1 MKYNELGR
9 TGIRVS
15 RMCMGTMTFGGQ
27 TNEADAFRLMDICA
41 DHGVNFYDSAEM
53 YAFPAN
59 PKTQGLSEEILGNWI
74 KARGNRSD
82 VVIATKVTGP
92 GARFEHIRGG
102 DLNFTR
108 AQVAEAVD
116 LSLKRLGTDYIDL
129 YQTHWPERAANY
141 FGKLGYT
148 LDGADTDW
156 TPIEEV
162 VDAMQ
167 AQIDAGK
174 IRAFGLSNE
183 TPWGLMEHLTVAG
196 DRASRACAVQNP
208 YSLLNR
214 SYEVGL
220 AEMSL
225 REDVGLF
232 AYSPLGFGAL
242 TGKYLDG
249 PAPAGS
255 RIALFPDFKRNF
267 KPNGIA
273 ATRRYVDLARTHGL
287 DPAVMAIAFVNSR
300 PFLASNIIGA
310 TNEQQLTINLS
321 AEDVLLSDSVLEGIE
336 DIHADIPN
344 PAP

>member
-9 TGIRVS
+9 TGIQVS
-15 RMCMGTMTFGGQ
+15 RMCMGTMTFGSQ
-27 TNEADAFRLMDICA
+27 TDEAEAFRLMDICA
-41 DHGVNFYDSAEM
+41 ERGVNFYDSAEM
-53 YAFPAN
+53 YSFPAN
-59 PKTQGLSEEILGNWI
+59 AATQGQSEVILGNWI
-74 KARGNRSD
+74 KARGNRAD
-82 VVIATKVTGP
+82 VVIATKITGP
-92 GARFEHIRGG
+92 GARFGHIRGG

-129 YQTHWPERAANY
+129 YQTHWPERPSNY
-141 FGKLGYT
+141 FGKLGYI
-148 LDGADTDW
+148 LDGGDTDW
-156 TPIEEV
+156 TPIDEV

-183 TPWGLMEHLTVAG
+183 TPWGLMKHLEAAG
-196 DRASRACAVQNP
+196 DRPSRVVAVQNP

-214 SYEVGL
+214 TYEVGL
-220 AEMSL
+220 SEMSL
-225 REDVGLF
+225 REGVGLF

-249 PAPAGS
+249 PAPEGS
-255 RIALFPDFKRNF
+255 RLALFPDFQRNF

-273 ATRRYVDLARTHGL
+273 ATRRYVDLARDHGL
-287 DPAVMAIAFVNSR
+287 DPAVMALAFVNSR
-300 PFLASNIIGA
+300 PFLVSNIIGA
-310 TNEQQLTINLS
+310 TSEQQLTINLS
-321 AEDVLLSDSVLEGIE
+321 AEDVVLSDSVLGGIE